1 MKNRVL
7 TSCISLLAGL
17 LLLGGGFVCAADLE
31 PSESTAVINGR
42 EVRFDSYLIDGH
54 NYVQIREFGEAAGM
68 IVEWDESTQT
78 IRIDAPEQEPEPA
91 PEPQPDKS
99 AAVLRILV
107 PVLGVLLVCAVGWG
121 VWARSGLLASLRG
134 LKGLTGRLNEL
145 NADELRKEADALS
158 GVAGEAA
165 RDIAAYASEKK
176 AEAPA
181 AAHEAAPMP
190 ENAEQHIIDEICQ
203 SLLPQEIKQNAANR
217 TFSLAGGLQRGVRL
231 SCSFYDY
238 FLLNENTLCTVVG
251 EVPGN
256 GIAEALFAVV
266 AQTAIRS
273 RLRMGLSLVETMSD
287 VNAQLYDL
295 GGRNSVCALVSI
307 LNTTDGRCSFVNA
320 GGATPFLMRSEGK
333 YEYLRTPVY
342 APLGANES
350 VSYRSEKMRM
360 NQGDR
365 LFLYTADMAEMVDRN
380 GQNFGEQAFQ
390 AALNRS
396 RSQTRTMEETLHF
409 VQDEA
414 AVYCESGNGVLSSAA
429 ISLEYEK
436 GNRDYIFTQV
446 PGTAE
451 YAPVVTEFMR
461 KTLVEGGVSPK
472 DMAKQVLLSDELFA
486 LCCRASERQSDIKVE
501 CAIRPDEN
509 TVSVR
514 MFAPMGGKNPLEF
527 SENAAD
533 GNAANYI
540 RSHTHSFS
548 FQSGLDRDAVEF
560 TSELS

>member
-7 TSCISLLAGL
+7 MSCISLLAGL
-17 LLLGGGFVCAADLE
+17 LLLGGGFARADDLE
-31 PSESTAVINGR
+31 LSENTAMIDGK

-68 IVEWDESTQT
+68 IVEWDESKQMVLV
-78 IRIDAPEQEPEPA
+78 DMPDPEPQPA
-91 PEPQPDKS
+91 PEPELDKV
-99 AAVLRILV
+99 AEMLRILA
-107 PVLGVLLVCAVGWG
+107 PVLGVLLVCAVGYALWL
-121 VWARSGLLASLRG
+121 RSRLLAPLQSL
-134 LKGLTGRLNEL
+134 KELTGHLDEL
-145 NADELRKEADALS
+145 GADELSKEADAI
-158 GVAGEAA
+158 AGEPGDAA
-165 RDIAAYASEKK
+165 RKIAAYASAKK
-176 AEAPA
+176 AEIA
-181 AAHEAAPMP
+181 AAHNVVAAP
-190 ENAEQHIIDEICQ
+190 EVSEEHIIDEICQ
-203 SLLPQEIKQNAANR
+203 SLLPQEVKENAANR
-217 TFSLAGGLQRGVRL
+217 TFSVSGGLQHGTRM

-238 FLLNENTLCTVVG
+238 FLLNEKTLCTVVG
-251 EVPGN
+251 QVPGD

-350 VSYRSEKMRM
+350 VSYRSEKMRL

-365 LFLYTADMAEMVDRN
+365 LFLYTGDMAEMMDRD
-380 GQNFGEQAFQ
+380 GQRFGEQAFQ

-396 RSQTRTMEETLHF
+396 RSQARSMEETLRF

-414 AVYCESGNGVLSSAA
+414 AAYCESGHGVLSSAA

-472 DMAKQVLLSDELFA
+472 EMAKQVLLSDELFA
-486 LCCRASERQSDIKVE
+486 LCCRASERESDIKVE

-514 MFAPMGGKNPLEF
+514 MFAPMGGKNPLES
-527 SENAAD
+527 SENASD

-540 RSHTHSFS
+540 RTHTRSFS